1 MPEIGVLALQGDYE
15 AHLEKLKQIGASA
28 REIRT
33 AEDLEAVDA
42 LVIPGGESTTMLRI
56 LHREN
61 LWNALARF
69 GAGKPI
75 FGTCAGA
82 ILMASDV
89 SQPEQESFGFMD
101 MAVVR
106 NAYGRQLDSRI
117 VSLEPEAIAKPLL
130 GDNVEAVFIRAP
142 VIARTGEG
150 VEVLMRYNGDAV
162 LVRQGRHL
170 AATFHPELTS
180 DIRVHNYFVKSL
192 WNGLSLS
199 SESQ

>member
-1 MPEIGVLALQGDYE
+1 MRSAAPGFVRSAMSEIGVLALQGDYE
-15 AHLEKLKQIGASA
+15 AHLEKLNQIGASA
-28 REIRT
+28 RVVRT

-69 GAGKPI
+69 GARKPI

-82 ILMASDV
+82 ILMAADV

-117 VSLEPEAIAKPLL
+117 VSLEPEATAKPLL

-142 VIARTGEG
+142 VIARTGE
-150 VEVLMRYNGDAV
+150 
-162 LVRQGRHL
+162 
-170 AATFHPELTS
+170 
-180 DIRVHNYFVKSL
+180 
-192 WNGLSLS
+192 
-199 SESQ
+199 

>member
-28 REIRT
+28 REVRS
-33 AEDLEAVDA
+33 AEDLAAVDA

-61 LWNALARF
+61 LWEALARF
-69 GAGKPI
+69 GAEKPI

-82 ILMASDV
+82 ILMAREV
-89 SQPEQESFGFMD
+89 TQPAQESFAFLD
-101 MAVVR
+101 IDVVR

-117 VSLEPEAIAKPLL
+117 VHLEPELDAKPRL
-130 GDNVEAVFIRAP
+130 GDSIEAVFIRAP
-142 VIARTGEG
+142 VIARAGDG
-150 VEVLMRYNGDAV
+150 VEVLLRYNGDAV

-170 AATFHPELTS
+170 AATFHPELTG
-180 DIRVHNYFVKSL
+180 DVHVHEYFVKSL
-192 WNGLSLS
+192 GNGHPSGA
-199 SESQ
+199 

>member
-28 REIRT
+28 REVRT
-33 AEDLEAVDA
+33 AGDLEIVDA

-61 LWNALARF
+61 LWDALSRF
-69 GAGKPI
+69 GAEKPI

-82 ILMASDV
+82 ILMASEV
-89 SQPEQESFGFMD
+89 TQPEQESFAFVD

-117 VSLEPEAIAKPLL
+117 VNLEPEPAAKARL
-130 GDNVEAVFIRAP
+130 GDSIEAVFIRAP
-142 VIARTGEG
+142 VIARAGEA
-150 VEVLMRYNGDAV
+150 VEVLLRYNGDAV
-162 LVRQGRHL
+162 LVRQGKHL
-170 AATFHPELTS
+170 AATFHPELTG
-180 DIRVHNYFVKSL
+180 DTRVHDYFVKSL
-192 WNGLSLS
+192 GNGRAAGG
-199 SESQ
+199 